1 MLIAG
6 LIVLV
11 VAIGLIIAAV
21 LQRKRGMSL
30 AGSEELTVS
39 DVLAQIT
46 AAAAALGP
54 GNYRKHVA
62 VSGQLVPSPNGELLS
77 PLTRTPCVWHRT
89 VIRRRHYE
97 WVTENNQRRRQET
110 TSLEHEASSEQ
121 PFGISDGTAT
131 VAIDPSKAR
140 IDGAEKVL
148 DVYEPQQTG
157 GGFSTGVDV
166 EVFGIRVSSGSGAD
180 SGTDTLGYERVETV
194 LRPGATM
201 HVIGTVSDRT
211 GAPRIAEQDGTKV
224 QISTRSRGELRHLD
238 GEERATVHDCRHRGV
253 DHRPGADD
261 HRPGAVALR
270 SSISINA
277 PSTRTQRYE
286 YFRPESATFGGFPR
300 KDHQTPH
307 CDRCH
312 DHFSAHTG
320 QRRPAHCRAGP
331 SDPPSRAHRRPGR
344 RRC

>member
-11 VAIGLIIAAV
+11 VAIGLIITAV
-21 LQRKRGMSL
+21 LHRRRGISL

-62 VSGQLVPSPNGELLS
+62 VSGQLVPSPHGELLS

-131 VAIDPSKAR
+131 VAIDPSQAR

-148 DVYEPQQTG
+148 DVYEPQLTG

-166 EVFGIRVSSGSGAD
+166 EVFGIRLSSD
-180 SGTDTLGYERVETV
+180 SGDDTLGYERVETV

-211 GAPRIAEQDGTKV
+211 SALRIAEQDGTKV
-224 QISTRSRGELRHLD
+224 QISTRSRGELVTS
-238 GEERATVHDCRHRGV
+238 TVKNAQRFMIAGTV
-253 DHRPGADD
+253 VLIIGL
-261 HRPGAVALR
+261 ALTIIGLVR
-270 SSISINA
+270 
-277 PSTRTQRYE
+277 
-286 YFRPESATFGGFPR
+286 
-300 KDHQTPH
+300 
-307 CDRCH
+307 
-312 DHFSAHTG
+312 
-320 QRRPAHCRAGP
+320 
-331 SDPPSRAHRRPGR
+331 
-344 RRC
+344 

>member
-11 VAIGLIIAAV
+11 AAIGLIIIAV
-21 LQRKRGMSL
+21 LQRRRGVSL

-54 GNYRKHVA
+54 GSYRKHVA
-62 VSGQLVPSPNGELLS
+62 VSGQLVPSSHGALLS

-110 TSLEHEASSEQ
+110 TSLEHEASSQQ

-131 VAIDPSKAR
+131 LAVDPSKAR

-148 DVYEPQQTG
+148 DVYEPQMTG
-157 GGFSTGVDV
+157 AGLATGVDV
-166 EVFGIRVSSGSGAD
+166 EVFGLRLSSESGD
-180 SGTDTLGYERVETV
+180 DTLGYEQEERV

-224 QISTRSRGELRHLD
+224 QISSRSRGELVTS
-238 GEERATVHDCRHRGV
+238 TVRNAQRFMIAGT
-253 DHRPGADD
+253 
-261 HRPGAVALR
+261 AVLIIGLVLTIIGLVR
-270 SSISINA
+270 
-277 PSTRTQRYE
+277 
-286 YFRPESATFGGFPR
+286 
-300 KDHQTPH
+300 
-307 CDRCH
+307 
-312 DHFSAHTG
+312 
-320 QRRPAHCRAGP
+320 
-331 SDPPSRAHRRPGR
+331 
-344 RRC
+344 